1 MLAIGFALWLWLVRN
16 NGIADVSDYV
26 TDEKVIDID
35 SAKIANKVNQV
46 ISSTTTTANS
56 TATTTTTTTKT
67 TASPSTQISATNTNS
82 SYNIYPQYLFFDFN
96 KSNLTTENQLKLD
109 RLYNLIHEN
118 DIYALEADG
127 YADQKGSDA
136 YNLALSKKRAEAAI
150 NYLIAKGL
158 PQGRIQ
164 LVAHG
169 KQQPSNVAD
178 EAYKNIMSK
187 DEFERRVE
195 LILKVNGVRVNLKDK
210 IAELEKVSEEPP
222 APVLQDS
229 SKSLITKYY
238 HLYRIL
244 HQEHEESF
252 EDDTLEL
259 QNRQFVTTDTLA
271 EGIEVF
277 GWHPYWM
284 GDAYKSYSYNLL
296 STIAYFSYDVDPETG
311 SYRTDEAINDWKT
324 TALVDSAQATGSK
337 ILLTVTN
344 HGYFN
349 NKQLLDNEQ
358 AQNVLI
364 DSLIS
369 LVSLRGGDGVDIDF
383 EVIPKGY
390 KEKLTK
396 FIQRL
401 SATLKAKNASNIV
414 SVDLPAIDHFESF
427 DVEALDGYV
436 DLFVIMGY
444 DYHGATGPSG
454 PISPLPPDRKVPKG
468 DKEFN
473 LPKTLKHYRDKGI
486 DRSKVIMALPHYGA
500 VWSYPDKNRL
510 TSEATFDGYLA
521 YRDLQAKFSNDYT
534 PKYDE
539 SSTSYYYDVIEDGQ
553 YKRCWFDN
561 EVSLGKKY
569 DWINRQNLKGI
580 GIWALG
586 YDNGYIEL
594 WRGIGWKYTR
604 ERIANQPWSFAD
616 FLMRYRNLLI
626 ACIAFLLLFA
636 LAGFLL
642 SLFDWRVREVL
653 FYSPTFQIFYTVLLV
668 ILAALLLWLLD
679 IIDSRIMIFI
689 LGLLIG
695 WIITSILKKIIFY
708 RGRYVP

>member
-1 MLAIGFALWLWLVRN
+1 MLAIGFALWLWLIRN
-16 NGIADVSDYV
+16 NGIADVSNYV
-26 TDEKVIDID
+26 AGEEQIGSTNSSN
-35 SAKIANKVNQV
+35 SANQ
-46 ISSTTTTANS
+46 IITSTTITNSTTTTTS
-56 TATTTTTTTKT
+56 SITPPPT
-67 TASPSTQISATNTNS
+67 TQISATNTNS
-82 SYNIYPQYLFFDFN
+82 SYNIYPQFLFFDFN

-109 RLYNLIHEN
+109 RLYRLIHQ
-118 DIYALEADG
+118 DDTYTLEADG

-136 YNLALSKKRAEAAI
+136 YNLALSKKRAETAI

-164 LVAHG
+164 VVAHG
-169 KQQPSNVAD
+169 KQQPSNVTD
-178 EAYKNIMSK
+178 DAYKSIMSK

-195 LILKVNGVRVNLKDK
+195 LILKVNGKRVNLKDK
-210 IAELEKVSEEPP
+210 IAELEKVPNPPTPTLPDTSE
-222 APVLQDS
+222 
-229 SKSLITKYY
+229 SLITKYH

-244 HQEHEESF
+244 HQEQQEAF
-252 EDDTLEL
+252 EDDTLRLER
-259 QNRQFVTTDTLA
+259 RQFITTDTLA

-324 TALVDSAQATGSK
+324 TALVDSARASGSK

-364 DSLIS
+364 DSLVS
-369 LVSLRGGDGVDIDF
+369 LVSLRGGDGVDVDF

-390 KEKLTK
+390 KDKLTK

-401 SATLKAKNASNIV
+401 SSTLKAKNASNII
-414 SVDLPAIDHFESF
+414 SVDLPAVDHFESF
-427 DVEALDGYV
+427 DIAALDDYV

-454 PISPLPPDRKVPKG
+454 PISPLPLDRKIPKG
-468 DKEFN
+468 EKEFN
-473 LPKTLKHYRDKGI
+473 LPKTLKNYKNKGA
-486 DRSKVIMALPHYGA
+486 DPSKIIMGLPHYGA
-500 VWSYPDKNRL
+500 VWSYPNKNRL
-510 TSEATFDGYLA
+510 AKEATFDGYLA
-521 YRDLQAKFSNDYT
+521 YRDVQAKFSNDYT
-534 PKYDE
+534 AKYDE
-539 SSTSYYYDVIEDGQ
+539 TSTSFYYDVVEDGQ
-553 YKRCWFDN
+553 FKRCWFDN
-561 EVSLGKKY
+561 DVSLGKKY
-569 DWINRQNLKGI
+569 DWIKNQNLRGI

-594 WRGIGWKYTR
+594 WRGIGWKYT
-604 ERIANQPWSFAD
+604 ERHIASQPWTFSD
-616 FLMRYRNLLI
+616 FLLKYRNLLI
-626 ACIAFLLLFA
+626 ACISFLLLFA
-636 LAGFLL
+636 LIGFLL

-653 FYSPTFQIFYTVLLV
+653 FYSPTFQIFYTVLL
-668 ILAALLLWLLD
+668 ILLAALLLWLLD
-679 IIDSRIMIFI
+679 VIDNRIMIFV

-695 WIITSILKKIIFY
+695 WIITSILKKILFY
-708 RGRYVP
+708 RGRYIP